1 MFGDL
6 GKMFAIAQRLKAE
19 LPAMKEKLA
28 ATEFS
33 ADAGD
38 GAVTAVVNGKLQIVE
53 VKIAPEALADGDAE
67 ALAGALKAAIAAAQ
81 AQAAEAAERALKE
94 LTGGM
99 ELPGMEGLMP

>member
-6 GKMFAIAQRLKAE
+6 GKMFAIAQRLRKE

-38 GAVTAVVNGKLQIVE
+38 GAVRVIVNGKLQIVE
-53 VKIAPEALADGDAE
+53 VKIAPEACADGDAE
-67 ALAGALKAAIAAAQ
+67 ALADALKAAIAAAQ
-81 AQAAEAAERALKE
+81 AQAAEAAADALKE
-94 LTGGM
+94 ITGGM
-99 ELPGMEGLMP
+99 QLPGMEEIL

>member
-6 GKMFAIAQRLKAE
+6 AKMFAIAQRLKTE

-67 ALAGALKAAIAAAQ
+67 ALAAALQAAIAAAQ
-81 AQAAEAAERALKE
+81 TEAAEAAAAALKE
-94 LTGGM
+94 ITGGM
-99 ELPGMEGLMP
+99 ELPGMEDIL